1 MSTLENLLDIYGVDY
16 ITTGQNSSADF
27 VNINCVGGECVDDQ
41 KYKLGVHRSLC
52 YGYCWA
58 DGKIKV
64 FDIAKSL
71 GIPWREWSKA
81 IDEASDEWEIE
92 YSDMEP
98 LVDIDDDEADIFV
111 PGEPLKEV
119 HKEYLRGRGF
129 NPEWL
134 EKEFGV
140 RGTGY
145 LPYIP
150 GEACMAHM
158 IVIPIH
164 YQNRIISY
172 LGRSIQKDPMFRYI
186 CCHETQELRFHK
198 RLFFNLDKATS
209 KKVILVEGT
218 FDAMKLI
225 QASGNFN
232 IIASYGTAIKPE
244 QLLLLRERYDEVIV
258 LFDPEEKAQGHAD
271 EIVDYMSQFGK
282 QAVSITLQGEEDNDP
297 GKLDLPTAKF
307 LVEALLG
314 KTDNEIPAG
323 PVVEMGGW

>member
-1 MSTLENLLDIYGVDY
+1 MSTLENLLDTYGIDY
-16 ITTGQNSSADF
+16 ITSGQNSSEDF
-27 VNINCVGGECVDDQ
+27 VNIQCVGGECIDDQ
-41 KYKLGVHRSLC
+41 KYKLGIHRSLC

-64 FDIAKSL
+64 FTIAKEL
-71 GIPWREWSKA
+71 GIPWREWSAA
-81 IDEASDEWEIE
+81 IEEASDEWDIE

-98 LVDIDDDEADIFV
+98 LVDISDEEADIFI
-111 PGEPLKEV
+111 PGGPLQEV

-129 NPEWL
+129 DPDYL
-134 EKEFGV
+134 EREFSL

-145 LPYIP
+145 VPYKK
-150 GEACMAHM
+150 GEAGMSHM

-172 LGRSIQKDPMFRYI
+172 LGRSIQPNPMFRYI
-186 CCHETQELRFHK
+186 CCHEEQELRFHK
-198 RLFFNLDKATS
+198 RLFFNLDKATGN
-209 KKVILVEGT
+209 KVILVEGT

-244 QLLLLRERYDEVIV
+244 QLLVLRERYDEVIV

-271 EIVDYMSQFGK
+271 SITQYLEQFGK
-282 QAVSITLQGEEDNDP
+282 KAVSITLQGEEDNDP
-297 GKLDLPTAKF
+297 GKLDLVTAKF

-314 KTDNEIPAG
+314 KIKNITPKG
-323 PVVEMGGW
+323 PVEDMGGW